1 MSGVVD
7 RRGHGGPAGGVL
19 PPRGTA
25 PAAGRARRPG
35 PFERL
40 GEPGRRS
47 LGRSRRTRRYDYAS
61 SPFVVGK
68 SPEKMGEALGV
79 LRSAGF
85 VATGAFERQKA
96 LAAIAAHDRL
106 LAVVA
111 GGSVDEQL
119 EADLRAATEPTGGKV
134 VRAYIG
140 HEDPA
145 QHFRDHVLP
154 QLDQLVANQ
163 GRER

>member
-1 MSGVVD
+1 VTEAPHGVG
-7 RRGHGGPAGGVL
+7 RGHVV
-19 PPRGTA
+19 
-25 PAAGRARRPG
+25 
-35 PFERL
+35 
-40 GEPGRRS
+40 
-47 LGRSRRTRRYDYAS
+47 
-61 SPFVVGK
+61 VVGR

-85 VATGAFERQKA
+85 VATGAFEREEA

-119 EADLRAATEPTGGKV
+119 EADLRAAAEPKGGKV

-154 QLDQLVANQ
+154 QLEQLVADPPP
-163 GRER
+163 GAVDRE